1 MSELTNEVTRIC
13 TAYTG
18 YMKFARLL
26 KLVNLVARN
35 YDLGKDTA
43 AQEFVSH
50 TLFLV
55 YEMGMKEKIY
65 GV

>member
-1 MSELTNEVTRIC
+1 
-13 TAYTG
+13 
-18 YMKFARLL
+18 MKFARLL
-26 KLVNLVARN
+26 KLVNLVARIH
-35 YDLGKDTA
+35 DVGKDA
-43 AQEFVSH
+43 GAQEFVSR